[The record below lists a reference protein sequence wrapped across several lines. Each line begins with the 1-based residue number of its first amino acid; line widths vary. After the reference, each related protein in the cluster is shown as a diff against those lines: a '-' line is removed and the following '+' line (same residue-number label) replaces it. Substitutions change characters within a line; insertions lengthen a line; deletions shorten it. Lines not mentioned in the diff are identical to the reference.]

1 LSELRG
7 VKQLSQ
13 ERAGGK
19 MFGRRKRTNRVSA
32 LYATGSDFCRI
43 FEEDIN
49 RLYLLSFLLTG
60 DRSIAEQCFV
70 GGLHIAQE
78 GNQVFKE
85 WAESWARRAIIQN
98 AIQMIGPWKAA
109 DDTHST
115 LVPATSDAPAQPAE
129 IALIVSLPA
138 FERFAFVMSVLERY
152 SDQECSLLL
161 GCAPPDAAAARTRA
175 LERLGRFAG
184 RQGKLG
190 SIGSNQNARRDNS
203 ESGPQLTAAP
213 SNPISKQD
221 YTKKVTVDVDE
232 AQVVDMCIARTA
244 RVRRRTHVQNCRF

>member
-1 LSELRG
+1 
-7 VKQLSQ
+7 
-13 ERAGGK
+13 

-43 FEEDIN
+43 FEKDIN

-60 DRSIAEQCFV
+60 DRSTAEQCFV

-98 AIQMIGPWKAA
+98 AIRMIRPRKA
-109 DDTHST
+109 DDST
-115 LVPATSDAPAQPAE
+115 NSTSVPSTSTTPTQHTEVAGIID
-129 IALIVSLPA
+129 LPV

-161 GCAPPDAAAARTRA
+161 
-175 LERLGRFAG
+175 
-184 RQGKLG
+184 
-190 SIGSNQNARRDNS
+190 
-203 ESGPQLTAAP
+203 
-213 SNPISKQD
+213 
-221 YTKKVTVDVDE
+221 
-232 AQVVDMCIARTA
+232 
-244 RVRRRTHVQNCRF
+244 

>member
-1 LSELRG
+1 
-7 VKQLSQ
+7 
-13 ERAGGK
+13 
-19 MFGRRKRTNRVSA
+19 
-32 LYATGSDFCRI
+32 
-43 FEEDIN
+43 
-49 RLYLLSFLLTG
+49 
-60 DRSIAEQCFV
+60 
-70 GGLHIAQE
+70 
-78 GNQVFKE
+78 
-85 WAESWARRAIIQN
+85 
-98 AIQMIGPWKAA
+98 
-109 DDTHST
+109 
-115 LVPATSDAPAQPAE
+115 
-129 IALIVSLPA
+129 
-138 FERFAFVMSVLERY
+138 VLEHY

-161 GCAPPDAAAARTRA
+161 GCAPADAAAARTRA